1 MSKRA
6 ASSEDDWKKDFAFAV
21 CLFAMAFYS
30 CMSQPSH
37 KTDRENRYANRQLK
51 QVRHANGLT
60 LNVAE
65 SLPITETSS
74 GFLIIPS
81 ETRDRRYS
89 IQATVNLRP
98 GVARPEGEWAK
109 ERRVEE
115 RVIHYRVDEGEA
127 GGASGDE
134 IEYTLKAWEEYRGGH
149 ISYEQ
154 VLPDSL
160 YEHGFDLCWHI
171 IDGASVQSRS

>member
-1 MSKRA
+1 MIG
-6 ASSEDDWKKDFAFAV
+6 KKGFAFAV

-30 CMSQPSH
+30 CMSQRSH
-37 KTDRENRYANRQLK
+37 ETGAENRYANRQLK

-65 SLPITETSS
+65 SLPITETSNE
-74 GFLIIPS
+74 FLIVPS

-98 GVARPEGEWAK
+98 GVSRPEGEWAK
-109 ERRVEE
+109 QRRIGD
-115 RVIHYRVDEGEA
+115 RVIHYRVDDGEA

-149 ISYEQ
+149 IKAEKR
-154 VLPDSL
+154 
-160 YEHGFDLCWHI
+160 DLA
-171 IDGASVQSRS
+171 ASR